1 MALSRP
7 AAGPPLESN
16 RRSTQFL
23 RDLHLKYFSFG
34 EKRRYDEA
42 GEDPTSYEM
51 SLTSRTLVSLTLFC
65 LNASRFMITFVP
77 PAHRR
82 KIEEAMRG
90 VNMVIVEE
98 KYFWK
103 MYESNSKQQPQ
114 DPMPALNLKTSTSQQ
129 PQPPKTQAQTNLRE
143 SVVRAKAG
151 EYIAISVGG
160 LGAGNSNRKFS
171 FYR

>member
-1 MALSRP
+1 
-7 AAGPPLESN
+7 
-16 RRSTQFL
+16 
-23 RDLHLKYFSFG
+23 
-34 EKRRYDEA
+34 
-42 GEDPTSYEM
+42 M

-103 MYESNSKQQPQ
+103 MYEPSRQQQPQ
-114 DPMPALNLKTSTSQQ
+114 DPIPTLNLKTSTSQQ
-129 PQPPKTQAQTNLRE
+129 PPPQKVQAQTSIRE

-151 EYIAISVGG
+151 EYIAISMGG
-160 LGAGNSNRKFS
+160 LGATSSNRKFS

>member
-1 MALSRP
+1 
-7 AAGPPLESN
+7 
-16 RRSTQFL
+16 
-23 RDLHLKYFSFG
+23 
-34 EKRRYDEA
+34 
-42 GEDPTSYEM
+42 M

-103 MYESNSKQQPQ
+103 MYESNRPQQPQ
-114 DPMPALNLKTSTSQQ
+114 DPLPALNLKTSTSQQ
-129 PQPPKTQAQTNLRE
+129 PQPQKQQPQAVARE

-160 LGAGNSNRKFS
+160 LGGAGGNRKFS

>member
-1 MALSRP
+1 
-7 AAGPPLESN
+7 
-16 RRSTQFL
+16 
-23 RDLHLKYFSFG
+23 
-34 EKRRYDEA
+34 
-42 GEDPTSYEM
+42 M

-114 DPMPALNLKTSTSQQ
+114 DPMPTLNLKTSTSQQ